1 MKLNLH
7 DKKLVAIFCQREVQI
22 QKPKKKNLHIHHIS
36 LNGNKIIINTN
47 EDMVN
52 SYRVH
57 TDVNVLIYMLFQIED
72 FIAKKNIIRLLIY
85 NLLVKS
91 VRAASYNFKVNS

>member
-7 DKKLVAIFCQREVQI
+7 DTKLVAIFCQREVQI
-22 QKPKKKNLHIHHIS
+22 QKPKKKKNLHIHHIS
-36 LNGNKIIINTN
+36 LNGNNIIINNN

-72 FIAKKNIIRLLIY
+72 FIAKKKYYSFI
-85 NLLVKS
+85 NL
-91 VRAASYNFKVNS
+91 

>member
-7 DKKLVAIFCQREVQI
+7 DTKLVAIFCQREVQI
-22 QKPKKKNLHIHHIS
+22 QKKKKSSYSSYS
-36 LNGNKIIINTN
+36 LNDNNIIINNN

-72 FIAKKNIIRLLIY
+72 SIAKKIY
-85 NLLVKS
+85 YSFINL
-91 VRAASYNFKVNS
+91 

>member
-7 DKKLVAIFCQREVQI
+7 DTKLVAIFCQREVQT
-22 QKPKKKNLHIHHIS
+22 QKPKQKNRHIHHIS

-57 TDVNVLIYMLFQIED
+57 TDVNVVSNRGFYSK
-72 FIAKKNIIRLLIY
+72 KKNIIRLLIY

>member
-7 DKKLVAIFCQREVQI
+7 DTKLVAIFCQREVQT
-22 QKPKKKNLHIHHIS
+22 QKPKQKNRHIHHIS

-72 FIAKKNIIRLLIY
+72 FIAKKKILFVY
-85 NLLVKS
+85 
-91 VRAASYNFKVNS
+91 

>member
-22 QKPKKKNLHIHHIS
+22 QKPKKKKNHIHHIS
-36 LNGNKIIINTN
+36 LNGNNIIINNN

-72 FIAKKNIIRLLIY
+72 SIAKKIY
-85 NLLVKS
+85 YSFINL
-91 VRAASYNFKVNS
+91 

>member
-7 DKKLVAIFCQREVQI
+7 DTKLVAIFCQREVQT
-22 QKPKKKNLHIHHIS
+22 QKPKQKNRHIHHIS

-72 FIAKKNIIRLLIY
+72 FIAKKKYYSFI
-85 NLLVKS
+85 NL
-91 VRAASYNFKVNS
+91 

>member
-7 DKKLVAIFCQREVQI
+7 DTKLVAIFCQREVQI

-36 LNGNKIIINTN
+36 LNGNNIIINNN

-72 FIAKKNIIRLLIY
+72 FIAKKKKYYSFI
-85 NLLVKS
+85 NL
-91 VRAASYNFKVNS
+91 

>member
-22 QKPKKKNLHIHHIS
+22 QKPKKKKNLHIHHIS
-36 LNGNKIIINTN
+36 LNSNNIIINDN

-72 FIAKKNIIRLLIY
+72 SIAKKIY
-85 NLLVKS
+85 YSFINL
-91 VRAASYNFKVNS
+91 